1 VIDAVAWDI
10 DGTLIDS
17 EPLHHQA
24 LLDASASFGVDLED
38 LPPPA
43 FRGVHM
49 DEVWLLLRNRM
60 PAALAR
66 TVWIDAIEDRYVAGI
81 GQLQPIEGATATLAR
96 LHRAEVAQICVSNSS
111 RRIVDANLT
120 ALGAAPYLRFSMS
133 LDDVANGKPHPEP
146 YASAAARLGVAPSR
160 LLAVEDSRSGLASAR
175 AAGLRTVAV
184 AGPSELEADW
194 RIGCLTQ
201 VADIVLTGRTP
212 TARYLAAEP
221 ATRNHER
228 GRPWSTKSI
237 L

>member
-1 VIDAVAWDI
+1 MVRRGKARRTDASNPLANANVYSEGYAAFRGELYRRMKDFDDGGRAMIDAVAWDI

-24 LLDASASFGVDLED
+24 LLDASASFGVDLRT
-38 LPPPA
+38 PPLA

-81 GQLQPIEGATATLAR
+81 GQLQPFEGATATLAR

-120 ALGAAPYLRFSMS
+120 RRS
-133 LDDVANGKPHPEP
+133 EP
-146 YASAAARLGVAPSR
+146 RHICAFR
-160 LLAVEDSRSGLASAR
+160 
-175 AAGLRTVAV
+175 
-184 AGPSELEADW
+184 
-194 RIGCLTQ
+194 
-201 VADIVLTGRTP
+201 
-212 TARYLAAEP
+212 
-221 ATRNHER
+221 
-228 GRPWSTKSI
+228 
-237 L
+237 